1 MQIKIKYILLF
12 LSFFS
17 SLSILSQDIK
27 PIRKAIP
34 AISKDTI
41 PKNKILTK
49 KDSLS
54 IQKKDSVFI
63 ASDSIIK
70 PKEVIE
76 GIITH
81 DAEDYSIQD
90 AKNNTLTLY
99 NKAVV
104 KYQDIEIKAGIIVI
118 DNAKETLIAKGIK
131 DSLGYH
137 QKPQFTQ
144 DGQESEQDSLI
155 YNFKSKK
162 AIIYGVKTTQ
172 SGVITYGTKTKRVN
186 DSTIYMR
193 KLKFTTSKNFD
204 YYIAT
209 NKAKMVPGKKII
221 VGLSNLVIADVPLP
235 IALPF
240 AYLPLGDKRTSGF
253 IIPTYGQSNTQG
265 YFLQNGGYYFAIND
279 YFDLTTLGDVY
290 TNGSWG
296 LRFDSNYRVRYKY
309 NGNFSVR
316 FENVI
321 TSIKGFDDYG
331 KSTNFNI
338 NWRHSQD
345 TKASPNSRFSASVNL
360 GSSKYFRESLNQNN
374 NSQFQTN
381 TLSSSI
387 SYYKK
392 FVGTPFN
399 MNLTATH
406 QQNTNTEEI
415 NMTLPSMQLNMDRIN
430 PFQGKGGVQKNAF
443 QKIGLNYS
451 AQGEY
456 RIKTTDSLFFKP
468 EMFRTALSGVRHN
481 ASLSTG
487 MKVMKYFTLSPSINY
502 TETWNFNYINKTFD
516 PTIEDD
522 NGDVVGGV
530 VIDSLR
536 GFKTFREYNA
546 SLSLS
551 TTLYGDFN
559 FKKGRL
565 KAIRHTMRPS
575 VSYGYRPNFAKNY
588 NRTVVTNIAGTE
600 FETYSPF
607 ERSLYTGPSS
617 GISNALTF
625 AVNNTLEAKVSPKDP
640 DSDEEDK
647 KITLLNNL
655 SLNASYNIAADSL
668 RWSTISM
675 SAGTRLFKDKLNLT
689 VSGSFDPYQ
698 VKQVGT
704 SIINIDKF
712 NAFPRLQ
719 SATINANYSLS
730 SSDFEKDSEG
740 KNKNQNNQN
749 NRGNNQTPDV
759 FGQNIDSAN
768 GFATQLNTGQENQE
782 ENKTKEAKLYNAKMP
797 WSLNLVYTASYQNDG
812 INTGTLGTNSLMFS
826 GNIEFSPKWKVG
838 FNSGYDLKEQ
848 GFAFTSINFS
858 RDLDSWRFNFNW
870 VPFGAR
876 TSYYFFIGVKA
887 SVMQDLKWEKRSL
900 PDRRLF

>member
-1 MQIKIKYILLF
+1 MSLF
-12 LSFFS
+12 C
-17 SLSILSQDIK
+17 SLNVISQDIK

-34 AISKDTI
+34 VVSKDTTFS
-41 PKNKILTK
+41 KKILSK
-49 KDSLS
+49 KDSIS
-54 IQKKDSVFI
+54 IPKDSLV
-63 ASDSIIK
+63 K
-70 PKEVIE
+70 PKEAID
-76 GIITH
+76 GIIVH

-90 AKNNTLTLY
+90 AKKNILTLY

-104 KYQDIEIKAGIIVI
+104 KYQNLEIKAGIIII
-118 DNAKETLIAKGIK
+118 DNNKETLIAKGIK

-137 QKPQFTQ
+137 QKPQFKQ

-172 SGVITYGTKTKRVN
+172 SGIITYGTKTKRVN

-193 KLKFTTSKNFD
+193 KLRFTTSKNFD

-235 IALPF
+235 VALPF

-279 YFDLTTLGDVY
+279 YFDLTALGDVY
-290 TNGSWG
+290 SNGSWG
-296 LRFDSNYRVRYKY
+296 LRFDSSYKMRYKF
-309 NGNFSVR
+309 NGNFSIR

-321 TSIKGFDDYG
+321 NSIKGFDDYG

-345 TKASPNSRFSASVNL
+345 QKASPNSRFSASVNL

-387 SYYKK
+387 SYYKN

-399 MNLTATH
+399 MNVTATH

-415 NMTLPSMQLNMDRIN
+415 NMTLPSLQLNMDRIN
-430 PFQGKGGVQKNAF
+430 PFKGKGGVQKNAF

-451 AQGEY
+451 MKGEY

-468 EMFRTALSGVRHN
+468 EMFKTALSGVKHN
-481 ASLSTG
+481 ASLSTA
-487 MKVMKYFTLSPSINY
+487 MKVMKYFTLSPSVNY
-502 TETWNFNYINKTFD
+502 SETWNFNYINKRFD
-516 PTIEDD
+516 KDIKD
-522 NGDVVGGV
+522 NTGAIVGGV

-546 SLSLS
+546 NLSLS

-559 FKKGRL
+559 FKGKRL

-575 VSYGYRPNFAKNY
+575 ISYGYKPNFAKSHS
-588 NRTVVTNIAGTE
+588 RTIVTDLQGTT
-600 FETYSPF
+600 ETYSIF
-607 ERSLYTGPSS
+607 ENSLYRAPLGGT
-617 GISNALTF
+617 SNALTF
-625 AVNNTLEAKVSPKDP
+625 SVNNTIEAKVAPKDP
-640 DSDEEDK
+640 ESDEEDK
-647 KITLLNNL
+647 KITILNNL
-655 SLNASYNIAADSL
+655 SLNASYDLTRDSL

-675 SAGTRLFKDKLNLT
+675 STGTRLFKDKLNLT
-689 VSGSFDPYQ
+689 LSGSFDPYQ
-698 VKQVGT
+698 VKKVNGT
-704 SIINIDKF
+704 IININKF
-712 NAFPRLQ
+712 NSFPRLQ

-730 SSDFEKDSEG
+730 SKDFEKTPEG
-740 KNKNQNNQN
+740 KKKNNQN
-749 NRGNNQTPDV
+749 NIGNNQTPDV
-759 FGQNIDSAN
+759 FGQNINPAN
-768 GFATQLNTGQENQE
+768 GFSSQLNGGGQEE
-782 ENKTKEAKLYNAKMP
+782 TTKEAKLYQAKMP
-797 WSLNLVYTASYQNDG
+797 WNLNLVYTASYSNDG
-812 INTGTLGTNSLMFS
+812 INSSTLSNNSLMFS
-826 GNIEFSPKWKVG
+826 GDLEFSPKWKVG
-838 FNSGYDLKEQ
+838 FNSAYDLKEQ
-848 GFAFTSINFS
+848 DFGFTSINFS

-876 TSYYFFIGVKA
+876 TSYYFFIGVKS
-887 SVMQDLKWEKRSL
+887 SVLQDLKWEKRSL

>member
-1 MQIKIKYILLF
+1 MQFKVNHIFLF
-12 LSFFS
+12 LSFFYS
-17 SLSILSQDIK
+17 VFIFSQDIK
-27 PIRKAIP
+27 PLVKPIP
-34 AISKDTI
+34 VVKKDTFPKVKTDSLNIKQKDSLTISKDS
-41 PKNKILTK
+41 IL
-49 KDSLS
+49 
-54 IQKKDSVFI
+54 
-63 ASDSIIK
+63 K
-70 PKEVIE
+70 PKEAID
-76 GIITH
+76 GIIVH
-81 DAEDYSIQD
+81 DAEDYSIQN
-90 AKNNTLTLY
+90 AKNNILTLY
-99 NKAVV
+99 NKAIV
-104 KYQDIEIKAGIIVI
+104 KYQDIEIKAGIIII
-118 DNAKETLIAKGIK
+118 DNNKETLIAKGIK

-137 QKPQFTQ
+137 QKPQFKQ
-144 DGQESEQDSLI
+144 GAQESEQDSLI

-240 AYLPLGDKRTSGF
+240 AYLPLGDTRTSGF

-279 YFDLTTLGDVY
+279 YFDLTALGDVY
-290 TNGSWG
+290 SNGSWG

-345 TKASPNSRFSASVNL
+345 QKANPNSRFSASVNL
-360 GSSKYFRESLNQNN
+360 GSSRYFRESLNQNN

-456 RIKTTDSLFFKP
+456 RIRTTDSLFFKP

-487 MKVMKYFTLSPSINY
+487 MKVMKYFTLSPSVNY
-502 TETWNFNYINKTFD
+502 TETWNFNYINKRFD
-516 PTIEDD
+516 NTIEDAEG
-522 NGDVVGGV
+522 NVVGGV

-546 SLSLS
+546 NLSLS

-559 FKKGRL
+559 FKGRL

-617 GISNALTF
+617 GISNAVTF
-625 AVNNTLEAKVSPKDP
+625 AVNNTLEAKVAPKDP
-640 DSDEEDK
+640 DSDEEDR

-655 SLNASYNIAADSL
+655 SLNASYNFAADSL

-698 VKQVGT
+698 VKEVNGAV
-704 SIINIDKF
+704 INIDKF
-712 NAFPRLQ
+712 NSFPRLQ
-719 SATINANYSLS
+719 SATINANYSIS
-730 SSDFEKDSEG
+730 STDFEKKDD
-740 KNKNQNNQN
+740 KNKNQKNQD

-759 FGQNIDSAN
+759 FGQNIDLSN
-768 GFATQLNTGQENQE
+768 GFATQLNNTQNNQE
-782 ENKTKEAKLYNAKMP
+782 ETTKEAKLYNAKMP
-797 WSLNLVYTASYQNDG
+797 WSLNLVYTASYNNDG

-826 GNIEFSPKWKVG
+826 GNLEFSPKWKVG

-887 SVMQDLKWEKRSL
+887 SVLQDLKWEKRSL